1 MHINW
6 KEDLVYGSLM
16 SLVTLFVEAV
26 LETWTREM
34 EAVLE
39 TWTSFSCGRVVD
51 DLRLFARPT
60 SSPGLHLL
68 ALNY

>member
-39 TWTSFSCGRVVD
+39 TWTSSCGRVVD

-60 SSPGLHLL
+60 SSPGQHLL